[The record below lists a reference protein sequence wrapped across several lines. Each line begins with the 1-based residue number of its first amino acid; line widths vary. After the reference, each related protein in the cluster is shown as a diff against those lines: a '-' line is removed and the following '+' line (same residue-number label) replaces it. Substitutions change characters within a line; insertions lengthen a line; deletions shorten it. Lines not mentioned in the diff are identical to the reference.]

1 MATSASLDDR
11 LLLLRPSSSS
21 SSSFSSTWS
30 LAEVHVPHG
39 SELIIHSSADGRVEE
54 KRSGSDPV
62 QTNIF
67 IFCHSQPEPLS

>member
-1 MATSASLDDR
+1 MNKLKRLAIRGRCGDMSTNCVRFVFSLR
-11 LLLLRPSSSS
+11 
-21 SSSFSSTWS
+21 
-30 LAEVHVPHG
+30 AEVHVPHG

-54 KRSGSDPV
+54 KSGSDPV